1 MWMHVFLADVRTRLC
16 HRACTCGACA
26 HALPLPLPARSR
38 ALARTCAVRVRA
50 HGTQWLCQ
58 SHVGSGALAC
68 SASCPTH
75 SHPARLGVLW
85 WCSPFCT
92 TRGLLLCWASKDP
105 TNRPLANERC
115 SAAVLTPH
123 GGRLPTVARLACVS
137 AFTGVGSPHVP
148 RPARG
153 TNVPL
158 ACGRP
163 RFVFPPGAQRRF
175 GVAWRC
181 CTRS

>member
-1 MWMHVFLADVRTRLC
+1 MSFWPLCAPAFATARAHVAHVITRC
-16 HRACTCGACA
+16 HSRCLHGHAHLHAHVQCA
-26 HALPLPLPARSR
+26 FVHMARSGCAR
-38 ALARTCAVRVRA
+38 ATLAQG
-50 HGTQWLCQ
+50 HL
-58 SHVGSGALAC
+58 LAQQVVPPI
-68 SASCPTH
+68 PTLL
-75 SHPARLGVLW
+75 AWGVLW

-115 SAAVLTPH
+115 SAAVITPH

-163 RFVFPPGAQRRF
+163 RFVFPPGAQRRL

-181 CTRS
+181 CTRP